1 MPVTLLDIIVV
12 VVVLLSAFLATI
24 RGFSREILSLLSW
37 VLAAAATF
45 FLYEYAL
52 QFASPY
58 FSNKT
63 VAIAVTIVVL
73 FLFFLFVISIFT
85 MKLADIIVDSRIG
98 ALDRTLGFI
107 FGLARGILILAVA
120 VIFLNELV
128 KPTDQVDWIKNAK
141 TKPAID
147 SVAYKLRDTLS
158 EASVKIWGVA
168 DRIKPSSETSPND
181 LLNNG
186 EAGQPVE

>member
-107 FGLARGILILAVA
+107 FGLARGVLILAVA

-128 KPTDQVDWIKNAK
+128 KPADQVDWIKNAK

-147 SVAYKLRDTLS
+147 SVAYKLRDTLN
-158 EASVKIWGVA
+158 EASVKLWGMA
-168 DRIKPSSETSPND
+168 DRIKPSTETSPND

>member
-52 QFASPY
+52 EFASPY

-73 FLFFLFVISIFT
+73 FLVFLFIISIFT
-85 MKLADIIVDSRIG
+85 MKIADVIVDSRIG

-107 FGLARGILILAVA
+107 FGLARGVLILAVA
-120 VIFLNELV
+120 MIFLNSLV
-128 KPTDQVDWIKNAK
+128 KPADQVDWIRDAK

-147 SVAYKLRDTLS
+147 SVANKLRDTLE
-158 EASVKIWGVA
+158 EASTKIWGMA
-168 DRIKPSSETSPND
+168 DRIKPSQQQEPND